1 VSTIGVFSVK
11 GSPGA
16 TTLALALAAHGRE
29 QGAVLIEADAAGGD
43 LALRFGIPQAPGLA
57 QFAARARQSSG
68 RRDVLEGLVRTVD
81 SDGANLVDLLPA
93 PVEPAAVQAA
103 VTALAANPEALAEA
117 GKARPLVLD
126 LGRQGPQPP
135 DLGLLAACDEA
146 VLVVRGNVVSLGHA
160 REAGWLRQL
169 PVRCGFVLV
178 DTGPYRADEAS
189 DVLGLPCLA
198 SVPFSGR
205 PLRGRRA
212 RGAVRALW
220 AGLTEPAR
228 EQIHAT
234 ELVEVNLNDSVK
246 QLG

>member
-1 VSTIGVFSVK
+1 MSTICVFSVK
-11 GSPGA
+11 GSPGT

-29 QGAVLIEADAAGGD
+29 QGAVLIEADTAGGD

-57 QFAARARQSSG
+57 QFAARARQAG
-68 RRDVLEGLVRTVD
+68 ARREVLDGLVRTVD
-81 SDGANLVDLLPA
+81 ADGTSPVDLLPA
-93 PVEPAAVQAA
+93 PVDPAAVLAA
-103 VTALAANPEALAEA
+103 VTALAANPEALVEA

-126 LGRQGPQPP
+126 LGRQRPQRP
-135 DLGLLAACDEA
+135 DLGLLAACDAA
-146 VLVVRGNVVSLGHA
+146 VLVVRGDAVSLGHA

-169 PVRCGFVLV
+169 PVQCGFVLV

-228 EQIHAT
+228 EPIHAT
-234 ELVEVNLNDSVK
+234 ELVEAN
-246 QLG
+246 GR